1 MIWYHMI
8 QLSVW
13 VAWSGQCEAVQ
24 PPKINWRS
32 KTFECSCL
40 NWTLYLV
47 PCTLHVFL
55 VPLSLYFARP
65 SKINWRSKRL
75 ECRLSGSYVCTAVEW
90 RQSTER
96 FLIKHLQAQRLILIF
111 LEGYKAWWKGELIKV
126 VGARQVLHGT
136 PYPRK
141 INSCVEWFVMISL

>member
-1 MIWYHMI
+1 MIHWYSSACESREVASVRQFSLRKSI
-8 QLSVW
+8 GAQKDLSVVVW
-13 VAWSGQCEAVQ
+13 
-24 PPKINWRS
+24 IRH
-32 KTFECSCL
+32 
-40 NWTLYLV
+40 
-47 PCTLHVFL
+47 CTLHVFL

-75 ECRLSGSYVCTAVEW
+75 ECRLSGSYVCAAVEW

-111 LEGYKAWWKGELIKV
+111 LKGYKAWWKGELIKV
-126 VGARQVLHGT
+126 VGARQVLYGT